1 MAADVVIRGGTVVD
15 GTGSRGRRADVA
27 IAGDRITAI
36 GDAVDADGARELDAS
51 GMVVTPG
58 FVDVHTHYDAQVFW
72 DPALTPSC
80 WHGVT
85 TVVAG
90 NCGFSLAPCRPE
102 HRGLMARTLEHV
114 EDMSLAALE
123 AGLPWDWETFGQY
136 LDAVERRGTVLNYAC
151 YVGHTAV
158 RLWVM
163 GDDGYDRE
171 ATSDEI
177 ARMAAVVRDAL
188 DAGAAGFATSL
199 SPTHAGDAGRPVPS
213 RLASTEEMETLIRVL
228 GDAGKGVVEIIPGPA
243 LTHQRLY
250 ELQREVGVPM
260 TWTALLTMKGT
271 PWAASMAEL
280 NTAERAK
287 GSDVWPQV
295 SCRPLTFQFNLRE
308 PFTFQVVPIFGEI
321 LALPAS
327 ERAARYAD
335 ASWRARAQDELDHG
349 RFLRPR
355 WHLVS
360 VAESPT
366 HPELIGRPLSEV
378 AAERG
383 CSPLDVMVEVALAEN
398 LDTRFR
404 QVVANDDDELIA
416 ELLRTDG
423 MMLGLADSGAHVSQL
438 CDACLPTDL
447 LGNWVRDRGALS
459 LERAIHK
466 LTAEPAGVFGL
477 RDRGVLAE
485 GMKADVVVL
494 DPDTVAPGPLRRVRD
509 FPAGAERL
517 VADAPEGIAHV
528 VVNGSVIHADGKP
541 LAEAVEQRP
550 GALLRS

>member
-1 MAADVVIRGGTVVD
+1 MKADLVIRGGTVLD
-15 GTGSRGRRADVA
+15 GTGAPGRRADVA
-27 IAGDRITAI
+27 ITGDRVSDV
-36 GDAVDADGARELDAS
+36 GDGLEGARVLDAS
-51 GMVVTPG
+51 GCVVTPG

-102 HRGLMARTLEHV
+102 HRDLMARTLQHV

-123 AGLPWDWETFGQY
+123 AGLPWDWQTFGEY

-163 GDDGYDRE
+163 GDAGYERE
-171 ATSDEI
+171 ATPDEI
-177 ARMAAVVRDAL
+177 TRMATVVREAM

-213 RLASTEEMETLIRVL
+213 RLASADEMDALIRVL
-228 GDAGKGVVEIIPGPA
+228 GDVGKGVVEIIPGPA
-243 LTHQRLY
+243 LSHRRLY
-250 ELQREVGVPM
+250 ELQRDVGVPF
-260 TWTALLTMKGT
+260 TWTALLTMKGL
-271 PWAASMAEL
+271 PWAASMVEL
-280 NTAERAK
+280 NETERAR

-308 PFTFQVVPIFGEI
+308 PFPFQVVPIFADI
-321 LALPAS
+321 LALAP
-327 ERAARYAD
+327 EQRAAKYAD
-335 ASWRARAQDELDHG
+335 EEWRRRAQDELDHG
-349 RFLRPR
+349 KMLRPR

-360 VAESPT
+360 VAETTTRPD
-366 HPELIGRPLSEV
+366 LVGRPISEI
-378 AAERG
+378 AEEWGR
-383 CSPLDVMVEVALAEN
+383 SPLDVMVEVALSEG

-404 QVVANDDDELIA
+404 QIVANDDEDLIA
-416 ELLRTDG
+416 ELVGADG

-447 LGNWVRDRGALS
+447 LGNWVRGREALS
-459 LERAIHK
+459 LERAVHK
-466 LTAEPAGVFGL
+466 LTAEPARVFGL
-477 RDRGVLAE
+477 QDRGELRV
-485 GMKADVVVL
+485 GMKADVAVF
-494 DPDTVAPGPLRRVRD
+494 DPNTVAPGPLRRVHD
-509 FPAGAERL
+509 FPAGADRL
-517 VADAPEGIAHV
+517 VADAPEGMVHV
-528 VVNGSVIHADGKP
+528 VVNGTPIRVDASPVPD
-541 LAEAVEQRP
+541 AVDDRP
-550 GALLRS
+550 GELLRS

>member
-1 MAADVVIRGGTVVD
+1 MTADLVIRGGTVLD
-15 GTGSRGRRADVA
+15 GTGDPGRRADVA
-27 IAGDRITAI
+27 ITGDRVSEV
-36 GDAVDADGARELDAS
+36 GDGLDGARVLDAS
-51 GMVVTPG
+51 GCVVTPG

-102 HRGLMARTLEHV
+102 HRDLMARTLEHV

-123 AGLPWDWETFGQY
+123 AGLPWDWQTFGEY

-163 GDDGYDRE
+163 GDAGYERE
-171 ATSDEI
+171 ATPDEI
-177 ARMAAVVRDAL
+177 TRMARVVRESM

-213 RLASTEEMETLIRVL
+213 RLASAEEMDALIRVL

-243 LTHQRLY
+243 LNHRRLY
-250 ELQREVGVPM
+250 ALQREVGVPF
-260 TWTALLTMKGT
+260 TWTALLTMKGL
-271 PWAASMAEL
+271 PWAASMVEL
-280 NTAERAK
+280 NETERAR

-308 PFTFQVVPIFGEI
+308 PFPFQVVPIFGEI
-321 LALPAS
+321 LALPP
-327 ERAARYAD
+327 EQRVTKYAD
-335 ASWRARAQDELDHG
+335 ADWRRRAQDELDHG
-349 RFLRPR
+349 KMLRPR

-360 VAESPT
+360 VAETTTRPD
-366 HPELIGRPLSEV
+366 LVGRPISEL
-378 AAERG
+378 AEEWDR
-383 CSPLDVMVEVALAEN
+383 SPLDVMVDIALSEG

-404 QVVANDDDELIA
+404 QIVANDDEDLIA
-416 ELLRTDG
+416 QLVGADG

-447 LGNWVRDRGALS
+447 LGNWVRGRGALS
-459 LERAIHK
+459 LERAVHK

-477 RDRGVLAE
+477 QDRGELRV
-485 GMKADVVVL
+485 GMKADVAVF
-494 DPDTVAPGPLRRVRD
+494 DPDTVAPGPLRRVHD
-509 FPAGAERL
+509 FPAGADRL
-517 VADAPEGIAHV
+517 VADAPEGMVHV
-528 VVNGSVIHADGKP
+528 VVNGTPIRVDGAPLPDAADD
-541 LAEAVEQRP
+541 RP
-550 GALLRS
+550 GELLRS